1 MGVLYLVPPG
11 SPFDLNRLKIAMNY
25 IIYVSTA
32 VKPMSDSELSDILS
46 ASRKN
51 NVSRGI
57 TGILIYRYSAEED
70 MGSFI
75 QLLEGDKAAVMD
87 TYHHIVKD
95 SRHHSKIIIEDGETE
110 GRQFPDWA
118 MGFKNIDAVDLRAVP
133 GFTNLGKD
141 SFDSDYFKNSS
152 RTARET
158 LEFFYDAD

>member
-1 MGVLYLVPPG
+1 MALK
-11 SPFDLNRLKIAMNY
+11 SHFDLNEPKKLMDY

-32 VKPMSDSELSDILS
+32 VRPMSDSELSNILA

-57 TGILIYRYSAEED
+57 TGILIYRYSAEENV
-70 MGSFI
+70 GSFI
-75 QLLEGDKAAVMD
+75 QLLEGDKTAVMD
-87 TYHHIVKD
+87 TYNHIVKD
-95 SRHHSKIIIEDGETE
+95 SRHHSKIVLEEGQTE
-110 GRQFPDWA
+110 SRQFPDWA

-141 SFDSDYFKNSS
+141 SFDSDYFKNSR

-158 LEFFYDAD
+158 LESFYDAD

>member
-1 MGVLYLVPPG
+1 
-11 SPFDLNRLKIAMNY
+11 MNY

-32 VKPMSDSELSDILS
+32 VKPMSDAELADILA

-51 NVSRGI
+51 NVSRGV
-57 TGILIYRYSAEED
+57 TGLLIYRYSKEEN
-70 MGSFI
+70 MGCFI

-95 SRHHSKIIIEDGETE
+95 SRHHSKIIIEEGQTE

>member
-1 MGVLYLVPPG
+1 MALK
-11 SPFDLNRLKIAMNY
+11 SHFDLNEPKKLMDY

-32 VKPMSDSELSDILS
+32 VRPMSDSELSNILA

-57 TGILIYRYSAEED
+57 TGILIYRYSAEENV
-70 MGSFI
+70 GSFI
-75 QLLEGDKAAVMD
+75 QLLEGDKTAVMD
-87 TYHHIVKD
+87 TYNHIVKD
-95 SRHHSKIIIEDGETE
+95 SRHHSKIVLEEGQTE
-110 GRQFPDWA
+110 SRQFPDWA

-141 SFDSDYFKNSS
+141 SFDSDYFKNSR